1 MQEMI
6 AELKEI
12 QKTFPDAHI
21 RYNAETDLH
30 FICYFSSNYYSSLLI
45 N

>member
-12 QKTFPDAHI
+12 QKTFPNAHI
-21 RYNAETDLH
+21 RYNAETDTH
-30 FICYFSSNYYSSLLI
+30 FICYFSVKYYSSLLI